1 MHRDTGG
8 HLQCIYSASGV
19 ARIHVLPQPAVYAAE
34 VPTRG
39 PSTYVRGMGWA
50 EMEWKVEGR
59 TGCAILGEE
68 VRDVRDASSRKPFA
82 LANWKMAMTI
92 SESLAFVHA
101 FGAAVG
107 NLAQAVDVVLCPP
120 FTALYAV
127 AQALA
132 GSPVGLGAQ
141 DLCAAP
147 GKAHTGEISAP
158 LLANAGCEWVLL
170 GHWEIRRRTGESDAD
185 VNHKMH
191 AALGAGLRPILL
203 IGEAASE
210 RGRVEEGLSARLPH
224 LFAGCEPEQVAQM
237 AVVYEPEWTI
247 GVQEPALPD
256 PVAAGCG
263 FIRRWIGGEYGA
275 GVAEGMRVIYGGSV
289 APEYAGGLWPR
300 RRSTDWVPAA
310 KDGTPLPSPRSCG

>member
-1 MHRDTGG
+1 M
-8 HLQCIYSASGV
+8 
-19 ARIHVLPQPAVYAAE
+19 
-34 VPTRG
+34 
-39 PSTYVRGMGWA
+39 
-50 EMEWKVEGR
+50 K
-59 TGCAILGEE
+59 
-68 VRDVRDASSRKPFA
+68 DASSRKPFA

-107 NLAQAVDVVLCPP
+107 DLARAVDVVLCPP
-120 FTALYAV
+120 FTALHAV

-132 GSPVGLGAQ
+132 DSPVALGAQ

-158 LLANAGCEWVLL
+158 LLADAGCEWVML
-170 GHWEIRRRTGESDAD
+170 GHWEIRQRTGETDAD
-185 VNHKMH
+185 VNRKMH

-210 RGRVEEGLSARLPH
+210 RERAEERLAARLPH
-224 LFAGCEPEQVAQM
+224 LFAGCGPEQVAQM

-247 GVQEPALPD
+247 GVREPALPET
-256 PVAAGCG
+256 VAAGCG

-289 APEYAGGLWPR
+289 APEYAGGLLASPEVDGLGASR
-300 RRSTDWVPAA
+300 KGRDPVAFAEIVQLIAAA
-310 KDGTPLPSPRSCG
+310 KGRV